1 MNKKMQEYLKKRESI
16 LSEKD
21 HIQAK
26 GKQYDDCNDETDPV
40 DLYLDDKKTQLLQ
53 TIEYIQSQET
63 KIKIVS
69 DLAFDAVD
77 LDESNT
83 LELSELSQIIKDVA
97 EEMAVKVPQESDIEQ
112 IMLELDNDE
121 NGNVDKAE
129 F

>member
-1 MNKKMQEYLKKRESI
+1 M
-16 LSEKD
+16 
-21 HIQAK
+21 
-26 GKQYDDCNDETDPV
+26 
-40 DLYLDDKKTQLLQ
+40 
-53 TIEYIQSQET
+53 
-63 KIKIVS
+63 
-69 DLAFDAVD
+69 AFDAVD